1 MDIRFIGTGSGK
13 VSRERFH
20 SSLVISVKDYKL
32 LVDAGDSVARAL
44 LYQNISVNSINGILI
59 SHLHPDH
66 FSGFASLIVQMQ
78 MNDREEPLFVFVHQ
92 TLITKIKDFL
102 ALSYVFMERMKFPL
116 QFIGFDMGSEISVS
130 PVLSFIPKGNTH
142 LDAYQK
148 YNPELSY
155 ISGSFLFK
163 SGNENVY
170 YSGDL
175 GGTDDLFLFD
185 DHKINV
191 FITEAAH
198 VDLESILKVSEK
210 LDPGKIILTHLEAED
225 IPVLKRNI
233 KSIKNHQILIAE
245 DGLKISV

>member
-1 MDIRFIGTGSGK
+1 
-13 VSRERFH
+13 
-20 SSLVISVKDYKL
+20 VISVKDYKL
-32 LVDAGDSVARAL
+32 LVDAGDSIARAL
-44 LYQNISVNSINGILI
+44 LHQNISVNSINGILI

-78 MNDREEPLFVFVHQ
+78 MNDRAEPLFVFVHQ
-92 TLITKIKDFL
+92 TLITKVKEFL
-102 ALSYVFMERMKFPL
+102 TLSYIFMERMKFPL
-116 QFIGFDMGSEISVS
+116 QFIGFDTEAEISVS
-130 PVLSFIPKGNTH
+130 PILSFISRENTH
-142 LDAYQK
+142 LNEYQK

-155 ISGSFLFK
+155 ISESFLFK
-163 SGNENVY
+163 SGEEAVY

-175 GGTDDLFLFD
+175 GSSNDLFLFD

-210 LDPGKIILTHLEAED
+210 LNPGRIILTHLETED

-233 KSIKNHQILIAE
+233 RSIKNHKILMAE

>member
-1 MDIRFIGTGSGK
+1 
-13 VSRERFH
+13 
-20 SSLVISVKDYKL
+20 
-32 LVDAGDSVARAL
+32 
-44 LYQNISVNSINGILI
+44 
-59 SHLHPDH
+59 
-66 FSGFASLIVQMQ
+66 
-78 MNDREEPLFVFVHQ
+78 
-92 TLITKIKDFL
+92 
-102 ALSYVFMERMKFPL
+102 
-116 QFIGFDMGSEISVS
+116 MGSEISVS